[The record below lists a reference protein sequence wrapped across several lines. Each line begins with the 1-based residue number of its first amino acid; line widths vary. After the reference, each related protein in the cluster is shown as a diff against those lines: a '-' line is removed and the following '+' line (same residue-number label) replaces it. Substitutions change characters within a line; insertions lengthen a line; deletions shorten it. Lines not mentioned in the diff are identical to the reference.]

1 MNVWYD
7 HGKPKYGKKAKL
19 CYMDTDS
26 FIIYNTIIYDT
37 YKDIVEDVAT
47 RFATLNYELDRKKI
61 KK

>member
-7 HGKPKYGKKAKL
+7 HGKPKYGKKTKL

-26 FIIYNTIIYDT
+26 FIIYVKTDDT

-47 RFATLNYELDRKKI
+47 RFATLNYELDRKK
-61 KK
+61 